1 MKLTNF
7 IKRTAICLYLVL
19 TCVFVRGQDKQLYAE
34 VKDTIETAYHT
45 YYTGVWEQN
54 GFSMYPAEKSD
65 SIGIDS
71 IRITKIYY
79 LEIYDPYKPLRAKSD
94 TILPFAVRR
103 VYLQIEQKEYLN
115 ERSSYDSRFSG
126 R

>member
-19 TCVFVRGQDKQLYAE
+19 ASVIVRGQDMRAYIE

-45 YYTGVWEQN
+45 YLGAWEQN
-54 GFSMYPAEKSD
+54 GFNYLPGTERN
-65 SIGIDS
+65 SIGVDS
-71 IRITKIYY
+71 VTITRIYY
-79 LEIYDPYKPLRAKSD
+79 LERFDPYEDIRAKSD

-103 VYLQIEQKEYLN
+103 VYLEFEQRKYKN
-115 ERSSYDSRFSG
+115 GCSSYDSRFRG
-126 R
+126 L

>member
-7 IKRTAICLYLVL
+7 IKITAICLYLVL
-19 TCVFVRGQDKQLYAE
+19 TCVFVRGQDMCLYAE
-34 VKDTIETAYHT
+34 VKDTIEIAYHT
-45 YYTGVWEQN
+45 YYTGWWERN

-79 LEIYDPYKPLRAKSD
+79 LEKYDPYKNIRATSD
-94 TILPFAVRR
+94 TILPYAVRR
-103 VYLQIEQKEYLN
+103 VYLKIEQKEYLN
-115 ERSSYDSRFSG
+115 GCSSYDSRFSG
-126 R
+126 L